1 MEPVEL
7 RGISPKYW
15 GPCGW
20 AMIHYIAL
28 GYPKHP
34 TNAHKQQYTAFF
46 ETLGNVLP
54 CLKCR
59 NNFRRHLTHA
69 PPTAALAEGKDALFA
84 WTVRLHNIVN
94 GELDKRRIDVRAAK
108 AMYDMGMHCSCAPRG
123 SPAVD
128 TATCILIL
136 AIVVAT
142 ASFLIS

>member
-1 MEPVEL
+1 MDPEQTEI
-7 RGISPKYW
+7 RGITPSYW
-15 GPCGW
+15 GPCAW
-20 AMIHYIAL
+20 AMIHYVSL
-28 GYPKHP
+28 GYPKSP
-34 TNAHKQQYTAFF
+34 TNAHKQQYKAFF

-59 NNFRRHLTHA
+59 NNFKRHMTHA
-69 PPTAALAEGKDALFA
+69 PPNLESKDDLFA

-94 GELDKRRIDVRAAK
+94 GELEKRRIDIRAAR

-142 ASFLIS
+142 SSLLMS